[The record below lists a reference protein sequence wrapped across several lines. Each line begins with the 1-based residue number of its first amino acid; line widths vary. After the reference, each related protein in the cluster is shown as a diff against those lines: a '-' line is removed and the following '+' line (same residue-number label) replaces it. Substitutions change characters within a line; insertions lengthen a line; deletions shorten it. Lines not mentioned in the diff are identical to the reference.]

1 MAPVNNAGLSEY
13 ELQRIKNL
21 EENRRILESIR
32 QEQIYTYGDI
42 KPVKQK
48 KDKRNSGQN
57 AQPKK
62 AAVKTESSDGKRD
75 NSDVE
80 NSGVVRRKSS
90 RLCGKKFKMSW
101 RNTDNGGDNS
111 DDEDFDEAKYDDTC
125 SDEAKYDDT
134 CSDDEDFEGPKK
146 KRRSQP
152 KGPRGPKVKIVIPK
166 NRPNFYGA
174 VLGVEVGRVWE
185 TRMACCADGIHRP
198 TVAGIHAGPEGAYSI
213 SLSGGYEDDVDI
225 GECFTYTGEGGR
237 ALKGTESDPKNLR
250 TAPQSKDQTLTRGN
264 LALSLNITTRKPV
277 RVIRGSNLKNEFAPE
292 YGYRYDGLY
301 TVEKYWQCVGK
312 SGFKVYKFALRRCP
326 DQAPPPW
333 VSGVVSYANA
343 ASSAEEEGDEM
354 DEDEEQKPTVLKVKL
369 FNK

>member
-1 MAPVNNAGLSEY
+1 MAPAKGGELSEY

-42 KPVKQK
+42 KPVTKQK
-48 KDKRNSGQN
+48 KE
-57 AQPKK
+57 KK
-62 AAVKTESSDGKRD
+62 ASSGDAESRKKVSRAESSGNKRD

-80 NSGVVRRKSS
+80 NSGIARRKSS
-90 RLCGKKFKMSW
+90 RLSGKKIKISW
-101 RNTDNGGDNS
+101 RSADDGDDNS
-111 DDEDFDEAKYDDTC
+111 DDEDFDGDKH
-125 SDEAKYDDT
+125 DEYT
-134 CSDDEDFEGPKK
+134 CSDDDDEEFEGPR
-146 KRRSQP
+146 KRRRAQP
-152 KGPRGPKVKIVIPK
+152 KGPKGPKQKIVIPK
-166 NRPNFYGA
+166 NRPQFYGA
-174 VLGVEVGRVWE
+174 VPGVEVGRIWE
-185 TRMACCADGIHRP
+185 TRMACCADGVQRP

-213 SLSGGYEDDVDI
+213 SLSGGYEDDIDL

-237 ALKGTESDPKNLR
+237 ALKGTASDPKNLR

-264 LALSLNITTRKPV
+264 LALSLNITSRKPV
-277 RVIRGSNLKNEFAPE
+277 RVIRGSNLKNEYAPE

-301 TVEKYWQCVGK
+301 TVEKFWQCIGK

-343 ASSAEEEGDEM
+343 AASSAEDD
-354 DEDEEQKPTVLKVKL
+354 DEDMDDAEEQKPTVLKVKL